1 MIKYMKKNLYLVL
14 CLLAALTLVVSGCK
28 KDKEAE
34 PETFDGNVAAPTW
47 TAPSKYDYNS
57 TMTAVIKVDL
67 KAQYPTIAANWKSS
81 ENDLLAAFA
90 GDQLVGLGNQI
101 EAGLYNLM
109 IVDAEGE
116 ITLRYYS
123 VYYKNLFEAK
133 DAFPYHKDD
142 RLGTPD
148 RPFVPTWVVVK

>member
-1 MIKYMKKNLYLVL
+1 MKKHLFILVL
-14 CLLAALTLVVSGCK
+14 CTLTLCTLVGCK

-34 PETFDGNVAAPTW
+34 PETFNGNVAAPTW
-47 TAPSKYDYNS
+47 TAPSGYDYNS
-57 TMTAVIKVDL
+57 TMSAVIKVDL
-67 KAQYPTIAANWKSS
+67 KAQYPAIAANWKSS

-109 IVDAEGE
+109 IVDAEDE

-133 DAFPYHKDD
+133 DAFLYHKDD

-148 RPFVPTWVVVK
+148 SPFVPAWVVVK

>member
-148 RPFVPTWVVVK
+148 NPLVPTFVVVK

>member
-34 PETFDGNVAAPTW
+34 PETFNGNVAAPTW

-67 KAQYPTIAANWKSS
+67 KTQYPTIAADWKSS

-109 IVDAEGE
+109 IVDAEDE

-148 RPFVPTWVVVK
+148 SPFIPTWVVVK